1 MDPVLVGLV
10 AVLAVV
16 PIGLVL
22 LVLAKAAVPVGADE
36 ALVISSPGGMRV
48 AMQPAFVLPLVA
60 RGEKVDLG
68 MKTIAIARAGR
79 EALSCQ
85 DGVRAEIACELVLSV
100 GRDVDSILK
109 VAQTFGAAK
118 TFDAQAVRAAFET
131 KLVEALAM
139 VIVMFDIESLI
150 RHRDELKD
158 RVLEV
163 IGRDISGF
171 VVHDLVIGRLEQ
183 APRQAHDPE
192 NIRDA
197 RGILKITE
205 ETVREAQRTA
215 ELERDLKLRQAH
227 LRTDLEVQIAEI
239 LARRTEMFAS
249 LERATGKRVDMD
261 AVDEVLGDRLRE
273 LAKLE
278 ADAARA

>member
-1 MDPVLVGLV
+1 VDPVLVGLV

-22 LVLAKAAVPVGADE
+22 LVLAKAAVAVGPDE
-36 ALVISSPGGMRV
+36 ALVISSPGGTRV

-60 RGEKVDLG
+60 RGERVDLG
-68 MKTIAIARAGR
+68 MKTIAIARSGR
-79 EALSCQ
+79 DALSCN
-85 DGVRAEIACELVLSV
+85 DGVRAEIQCELVLSV
-100 GRDVDSILK
+100 GRDVDSILR

-118 TFDAQAVRAAFET
+118 TFDQAAIRAAFET

-139 VIVMFDIESLI
+139 VIVTFDIESLI

-163 IGRDISGF
+163 LGRDISGF

-183 APRQAHDPE
+183 APREAHDPE

-205 ETVREAQRTA
+205 ETVREAQRA
-215 ELERDLKLRQAH
+215 AVLERELRLHRAH

-278 ADAARA
+278 RDAAS